1 MIRISSAMHSL
12 NLQKDMMR
20 LEGKMFESNNSISS
34 GIAFS
39 RPSENPESFLTSLRL
54 RNSMSQISLFKSNAD
69 TAKDNLDFIDS
80 HMQHMTNVLQRL
92 RELIVQAANGTLD
105 EKDRENIRREVLQ
118 LTSQIAASAN
128 EQYNGR
134 YLFSGFEILRPPFVV
149 TEIDGEIQ
157 SVNYVGDSGEMSAD
171 IGNSNKIGFT
181 IPANKLF
188 YSENQTIIPG
198 KNLANF
204 VASSDSTIKI
214 NNTEINIYKGDTI
227 DIIIERINKANSGVK
242 ANFDI
247 NTSEF
252 YFQTSYPHQPLF
264 EDIKGNLLQEMGI
277 IDPIGKPPANL
288 ARNVRKFGGSLF
300 DQLINFSKA
309 LASNDTE
316 TLSTR
321 TLQFI
326 DNSINNILKY
336 QAEIGS
342 RSERAELTSKQIDNL
357 YIILQDQLSNSLETD
372 VTKTITELKSFELMH
387 QATLQIGSKIYD
399 LTLLNFIR

>member
-1 MIRISSAMHSL
+1 MRISSAMHSL

-20 LEGKMFESNNSISS
+20 LEGKMFKANNAISS
-34 GIAFS
+34 GIAYS
-39 RPSENPESFLTSLRL
+39 RPSENPQSFLTSLRL
-54 RNSMSQISLFKSNAD
+54 RNSMSQISLYKENAD
-69 TAKDNLDFIDS
+69 FAKDNLDFVDS

-105 EKDRENIRREVLQ
+105 ENDRKNIKQEVLQ
-118 LTSQIAASAN
+118 LTSEIAASAN

-149 TEIDGEIQ
+149 TEIDGQIQ
-157 SVNYVGDSGEMSAD
+157 SVSYVGDSGEMTAD
-171 IGNSNKIGFT
+171 IGNSNQIAFT

-188 YSENQTIIPG
+188 YSENQTIIPQ
-198 KNLANF
+198 KNLSNF
-204 VASSDSTIKI
+204 IASSDSTIKI

-252 YFQTSYPHQPLF
+252 YFQTTYPHQPLF
-264 EDIKGNLLQEMGI
+264 EDINGTLLQDMGI
-277 IDPIGKPPANL
+277 IDPIGKPPNNFAT
-288 ARNVRKFGGSLF
+288 NVRKFGGSLF

-309 LASNDTE
+309 LESNDTE

-336 QAEIGS
+336 QAEVGS
-342 RSERAELTSKQIDNL
+342 RSERAQLASKQFENL
-357 YIILQDQLSNSLETD
+357 SVIFQDQLSNALETD
-372 VTKTITELKSFELMH
+372 VTKVITDLKSFELMH
-387 QATLQIGSKIYD
+387 QATLQIGSRIYD